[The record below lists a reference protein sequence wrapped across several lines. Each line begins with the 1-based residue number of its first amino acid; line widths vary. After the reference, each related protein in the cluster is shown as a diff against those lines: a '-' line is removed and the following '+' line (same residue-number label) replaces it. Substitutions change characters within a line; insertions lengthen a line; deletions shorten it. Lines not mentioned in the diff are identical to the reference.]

1 VAAICS
7 SSRLSR
13 PAKSGT
19 FFNMSE
25 DALATAELYTES
37 RAGEIGRIGA

>member
-1 VAAICS
+1 
-7 SSRLSR
+7 
-13 PAKSGT
+13 
-19 FFNMSE
+19 MSE